1 MNITL
6 YKLADDYL
14 VAQDKLSDL
23 DLPDDV
29 IRDTLESME
38 GDLQVKA
45 TNTGLFIRNLEV
57 TSEAIA
63 AEEKRL
69 SERRKAIDNRVN
81 NIKRYLFEN
90 MQRTGITKIESPSL
104 TLSLQ
109 NNPASVSVE
118 NVSDIPSE
126 YMRQKEAPPPEPDK
140 NAIKEALK
148 NGIDVPG
155 CTLVTT
161 QRLVIK

>member
-23 DLPDDV
+23 DLPEDV

-118 NVSDIPSE
+118 NVSDIPAE